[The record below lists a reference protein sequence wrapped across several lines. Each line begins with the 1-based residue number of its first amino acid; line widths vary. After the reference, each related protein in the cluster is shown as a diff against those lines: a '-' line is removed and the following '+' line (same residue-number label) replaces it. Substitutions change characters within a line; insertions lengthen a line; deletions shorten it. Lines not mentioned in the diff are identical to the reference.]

1 MNFSSKFVGNN
12 RGIRKKG
19 GTPGAFH
26 EKHKSTEI
34 GNNDE
39 DDVEV
44 TSTSGFYG
52 AGHGKNGVI
61 TEDDVS

>member
-1 MNFSSKFVGNN
+1 MKFQSKLLSKTDVRN
-12 RGIRKKG
+12 KA
-19 GTPGAFH
+19 GTPHGLH
-26 EKHKSTEI
+26 ERSNTNEL
-34 GNNDE
+34 NYDE

-52 AGHGKNGVI
+52 AAHGKYGVI